1 MKLLPAVRDRLK
13 TELASVPLA
22 VIASPTG
29 MANATATQWRPS
41 RPKIPVQVVL
51 LGVVSFLTDLS
62 SEAIFAVLPLFLVG
76 VLGASALTVGVMEG
90 LADFAASSL
99 DLASG
104 YLSDRT
110 GRRKPLAV
118 FGYGFSSF
126 AKLILLFVKTV
137 PEVVVFRVVERLGKS
152 IRGAPRDALL
162 AGVSPASRRGLA
174 FGLHKAFDKAG
185 AVIGPLVAY
194 AILSGRPTS
203 AETFHFLFA
212 VAAVPAFVALAVLAL
227 TVREAPRTAGR
238 PRPPIRQTLQSAGAP
253 YRRYLISAGLFSLG
267 YSSFA
272 FLLLDANRVGFD
284 AKDVALLYALFNASF
299 TLVSIPLGRLGD
311 AIGRHALIACSY
323 LLYAATML
331 GLALFTSQATVVLLF
346 ILYGC
351 FYAIDEGQ
359 TKAFISDLVPDGA
372 RATSLGI
379 YGLTTGV
386 LYLPASL
393 IGGALWKWRGPSLTF
408 GFSAVVAAI
417 AFVSFVF
424 SNPTRGSGGQAPPV
438 PPAADG

>member
-1 MKLLPAVRDRLK
+1 
-13 TELASVPLA
+13 
-22 VIASPTG
+22 
-29 MANATATQWRPS
+29 MANAFATQERPS

-126 AKLILLFVKTV
+126 AKLILLIVKTT
-137 PEVVVFRVVERLGKS
+137 PEVLVFRVVERLGKS

-162 AGVSPASRRGLA
+162 AGVSPTSRRGLA

-284 AKDVALLYALFNASF
+284 AKEVA
-299 TLVSIPLGRLGD
+299 
-311 AIGRHALIACSY
+311 